1 MRTAPTIALAGASAL
16 ALAACGSGTPA
27 TQTTTVPATSAPPSV
42 AVSVPAPPAQKNRTG
57 RPAVTFD
64 PCTAIGDAEIQ
75 KLGFDPST
83 RKRGDLAADTYTVL
97 GCNFDQKNAEGLNT
111 RSLVIEATNLT
122 LQDYRTR
129 PTESLTNTT
138 IAGRDAVTYLLAGS
152 AVSGTCFLAMD
163 SPVGVIN
170 LQLDLNLARV
180 IGKPCDE
187 IPALATTLQQD
198 LPKQ

>member
-1 MRTAPTIALAGASAL
+1 MRTALTIVLAGVSAL
-16 ALAACGSGTPA
+16 ALTACGSSTPA
-27 TQTTTVPATSAPPSV
+27 TEATTAPATSTPPSI

-64 PCTAIGDAEIQ
+64 PCTGIGDAEIQ

-83 RKRGDLAADTYTVL
+83 RKRDDLAADTYTFL
-97 GCNFDQKNAEGLNT
+97 GCNFGQKNAEGWNT
-111 RSLVIEATNLT
+111 RTLEIKASNLT
-122 LQDYRTR
+122 LQDFRTR

-180 IGKPCDE
+180 VGKPCDE

>member
-1 MRTAPTIALAGASAL
+1 MRTVWTIVLAGVSVF

-27 TQTTTVPATSAPPSV
+27 PATTETSATSTSPSV
-42 AVSVPAPPAQKNRTG
+42 AVSVPAPPAQHDTG

-83 RKRGDLAADTYTVL
+83 RKRGDLAADTYTFL
-97 GCNFDQKNAEGLNT
+97 GCHFDQKDPQGGNT

-122 LQDYRTR
+122 LQDFRTR

-170 LQLDLNLARV
+170 LQLGLNPGQV

-187 IPALATTLQQD
+187 IRPLATTVQQD